1 MHFGPFQ
8 TSIGQY
14 YQPLPTIPIL
24 IFALSA
30 HISDPNIIC
39 AAGHGDFQK
48 IAMFGI
54 VMHLKQK
61 AKNEA
66 R

>member
-14 YQPLPTIPIL
+14 YQQLPTISIL
-24 IFALSA
+24 IFALLA

-39 AAGHGDFQK
+39 AAGHGDSQK

-54 VMHLKQK
+54 VTSYASKTK
-61 AKNEA
+61 G
-66 R
+66 